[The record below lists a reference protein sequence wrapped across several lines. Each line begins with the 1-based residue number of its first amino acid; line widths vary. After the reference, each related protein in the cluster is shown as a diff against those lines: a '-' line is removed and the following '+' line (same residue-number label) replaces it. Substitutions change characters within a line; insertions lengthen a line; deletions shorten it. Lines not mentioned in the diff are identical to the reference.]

1 MEGTWFRPI
10 APEVG
15 DGLSRLDTS
24 VAHIARIQN
33 YWRGG
38 KDNFAVD
45 RQAAEDAMAAY
56 PDLVSSVQ
64 ANQAFLARSVRYL
77 ADQAGIRQFL
87 DIGTGLPTAGSVHE
101 VAQEVAPET
110 RVVYVDNDPM
120 VLAHARA
127 LLTGSEPGATTYLDA
142 DLRDAGELL
151 EQAAVLLDFSQPV
164 AVLLV
169 SVLHMIEDRDDPHA
183 IVATLIDALV
193 PGSFLVLTHVASDLE
208 PEAMAEM
215 ARRVNQH
222 VAKPTTPRD
231 HATVRRLFGD
241 LELVSP
247 GLVRVPEWRPESPGA
262 AVTPSTQWGGVG
274 RKITR
279 RDGGGLSASGPSR

>member
-1 MEGTWFRPI
+1 MGEP
-10 APEVG
+10 A
-15 DGLSRLDTS
+15 LSRLDTS

-45 RQAAEDAMAAY
+45 REAAEHAMAAY
-56 PDLVSSVQ
+56 PDLVSSVR

-77 ADQAGIRQFL
+77 AGQAGVRQFL

-101 VAQEVAPET
+101 VAQRIAPQS
-110 RVVYVDNDPM
+110 RVVYADNDPM

-127 LLTGSEPGATTYLDA
+127 LLTGSEPGSTAYLDA
-142 DLRDAGELL
+142 DLRDTGGLL
-151 EQAAVLLDFSQPV
+151 EEAAALLDFSRPV

-169 SVLHMIEDRDDPHA
+169 SVLHMVEDREDPRA
-183 IVATLIDALV
+183 IVAALIDALA

-222 VAKPTTPRD
+222 VTKPATPRD
-231 HATVRRLFGD
+231 HAAVRRLFGD
-241 LELVSP
+241 LELLSP
-247 GLVRVPEWRPESPGA
+247 GLVRVPEWRPETPEA
-262 AVTPSTQWGGVG
+262 AATPSTQWGGVA
-274 RKITR
+274 RKQR
-279 RDGGGLSASGPSR
+279 

>member
-1 MEGTWFRPI
+1 MEEAWFRPI
-10 APEVG
+10 TTPAG
-15 DGLSRLDTS
+15 DDGLSRLDTS

-45 RQAAEDAMAAY
+45 RQAAEHAMAAY
-56 PDLVSSVQ
+56 PDLVYSVR

-77 ADQAGIRQFL
+77 ADQASIRQFL

-101 VAQEVAPET
+101 VAQEIAQES

-127 LLTGSEPGATTYLDA
+127 LLSGSAPGTTAFLDA
-142 DLRDAGELL
+142 DLRDTGGLL
-151 EQAAVLLDFSQPV
+151 EQAAARLDFSQPI

-169 SVLHMIEDRDDPHA
+169 SVLHMVEDREDPHA
-183 IVATLIDALV
+183 IMATLIDALV

-215 ARRVNQH
+215 TRRMNQH
-222 VAKPTTPRD
+222 VAKPTTHRD
-231 HATVRRLFGD
+231 HATVRRFFGD
-241 LELVSP
+241 LELVPP
-247 GLVRVPEWRPESPGA
+247 GLVRVPEWRPESPEA
-262 AVTPSTQWGGVG
+262 AATPSTQWGGVG
-274 RKITR
+274 RKVTR
-279 RDGGGLSASGPSR
+279 RAP